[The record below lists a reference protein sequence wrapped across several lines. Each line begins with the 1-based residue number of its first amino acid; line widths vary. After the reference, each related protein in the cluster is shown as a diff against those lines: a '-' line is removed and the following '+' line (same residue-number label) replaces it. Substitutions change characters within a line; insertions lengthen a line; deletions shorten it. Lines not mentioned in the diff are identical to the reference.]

1 MRRMHAPI
9 PLEQARQAA
18 LHEVA
23 AVEARYQ
30 AIFEGVADAILVADE
45 ARCYVDANTAATAL
59 LGYTHE
65 ELCALH
71 VEDIVVAQ
79 PMGTAAEY
87 DQVSDRA
94 HWRGEFA
101 VRRKD
106 GHMVPVE
113 AIATMVRLP
122 TTTLSL
128 SVVRDITAR
137 RAREQ
142 QQQAFLGMITH
153 ELRTPLTGLRG
164 YADLMR
170 RRGQYDAQAVSV
182 IVAQAAQL
190 DRLIGDL
197 LDTSRIDA
205 DRLRLERTSV
215 DMGELVQSVAQ
226 QAQTCTAHHTIR
238 VAAGADPLLGWWD
251 RGRIEQVLQN
261 LLTNAVKYAP
271 EGGDIMLGVQEHGND
286 VHVTVADQGMGLAPE
301 AVSQLFARF
310 YRTPEAEASGA
321 SGLGLGLYISQALVE
336 AHGGRIWA
344 ESPGR
349 GQGTTIHVSLP
360 ITSVPDGTD
369 HVV

>member
-9 PLEQARQAA
+9 PLEQARQARQAA

-23 AVEARYQ
+23 AVAARYQ
-30 AIFEGVADAILVADE
+30 AMFEGVADAILVEDE
-45 ARCYVDANTAATAL
+45 ARRYVDANTAATAL
-59 LGYTHE
+59 LGSTHE
-65 ELCALH
+65 ERCALH
-71 VEDIVVAQ
+71 VEDIVTAP

-94 HWRGEFA
+94 HWRGESA

-113 AIATMVRLP
+113 AMATMVRLP

-128 SVVRDITAR
+128 SVVRDVTPR

-170 RRGQYDAQAVSV
+170 RRGEYDAQAVSV

-190 DRLIGDL
+190 DRLIDDL
-197 LDTSRIDA
+197 RDTSRIDA

-215 DMGELVQSVAQ
+215 DMGGLVQSVAE
-226 QAQTCTAHHTIR
+226 QAQTRTAHHTIR
-238 VAAGADPLLGWWD
+238 VAAGADPLLGW
-251 RGRIEQVLQN
+251 
-261 LLTNAVKYAP
+261 
-271 EGGDIMLGVQEHGND
+271 
-286 VHVTVADQGMGLAPE
+286 
-301 AVSQLFARF
+301 
-310 YRTPEAEASGA
+310 
-321 SGLGLGLYISQALVE
+321 
-336 AHGGRIWA
+336 
-344 ESPGR
+344 
-349 GQGTTIHVSLP
+349 
-360 ITSVPDGTD
+360 
-369 HVV
+369 